1 MSAKDREVEEEMQK
15 QEVQRECD
23 ALVDHL
29 DARSCSQY
37 TDMLAMFSIMSSLAM
52 ENVYVAK
59 FLRAMCVCQ
68 IDLIDKD
75 GKGIH

>member
-1 MSAKDREVEEEMQK
+1 MSDKNDEDMQK

-23 ALVDHL
+23 ALADHL

-37 TDMLAMFSIMSSLAM
+37 TDMLAMFSIMASLAR
-52 ENVYVAK
+52 EDVNAAK
-59 FLRAMCVCQ
+59 FLRAMCICQ
-68 IDLIDKD
+68 IDLIDQD